1 MFVLPNIG
9 KIYHI
14 LAMDKDTQ
22 FVGQSLAFLDTVE
35 LAGRAAE
42 LNRPALVVGERGT
55 GKELIA
61 ERIHRLSYRW
71 SGPLIVMY
79 CAALPDTLIETALF
93 GHEAGR
99 SEEHTSELQSLMRNS
114 YAVFRLN

>member
-1 MFVLPNIG
+1 MFVFPNIG

-61 ERIHRLSYRW
+61 ERIHRLRYRW
-71 SGPLIVMY
+71 SGPLIGMN
-79 CAALPDTLIETALF
+79 CA
-93 GHEAGR
+93 R
-99 SEEHTSELQSLMRNS
+99 SEERRVGKECVSTCRSRWSP
-114 YAVFRLN
+114 

>member
-1 MFVLPNIG
+1 MLVSGTKSSMFVLPNIG

-14 LAMDKDTQ
+14 LALDKDTQ

-42 LNRPALVVGERGT
+42 LNRPALVVGQRGT

-61 ERIHRLSYRW
+61 ERNHRLSSRW
-71 SGPLIVMY
+71 SGPLLVLH
-79 CAALPDTLIETALF
+79 CA
-93 GHEAGR
+93 R
-99 SEEHTSELQSLMRNS
+99 SEERRAGQECVSTGS
-114 YAVFRLN
+114 Y